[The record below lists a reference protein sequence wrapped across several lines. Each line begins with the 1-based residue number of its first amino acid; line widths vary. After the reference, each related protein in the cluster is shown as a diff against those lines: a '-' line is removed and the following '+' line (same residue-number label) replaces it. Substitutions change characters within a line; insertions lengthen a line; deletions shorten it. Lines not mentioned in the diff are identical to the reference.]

1 MAVSAIPRMTARVLR
16 SGLPG
21 LVALLVGIALFEFVQ
36 PLVIASFGG
45 TQGLNAIMERIPPA
59 LQAFTRTRPE
69 FRALSG
75 LAGYLSL
82 GFTHPL
88 YIVLTGAAVIGFAAR
103 SLAGEMDR
111 GIIQIPLSRPI
122 SRQAVYTSRL
132 LGLGVICALL
142 AVAGPLGMVAG
153 MLYARPDGEFGAE
166 YGPIVALAYGHLGAV
181 ALSGLALFW
190 AIGGLSLWGSATAST
205 AGRVVA
211 WAISLL
217 VVSYFV
223 DYFAGIWAPLEA
235 IQFLS
240 LFNYYEP
247 TQALVSG
254 QASLSD
260 VTTLSV
266 VGAVAAV
273 AGLVNFTR
281 RDLPS

>member
-1 MAVSAIPRMTARVLR
+1 VSAILRMTGRILR

-21 LVALLVGIALFEFVQ
+21 LVALLAGIALFEFVQ

-45 TQGLNAIMERIPPA
+45 AQGLDAIMGLIPPA

-69 FRALSG
+69 FMALSG
-75 LAGYLSL
+75 LAGYLAL
-82 GFTHPL
+82 GFTYPL
-88 YIVLTGAAVIGFAAR
+88 YLVLTGVAVIGFAAR

-132 LGLGVICALL
+132 LGVAVICALL
-142 AVAGPLGMVAG
+142 AVTGPLGMVAG
-153 MLYARPDGEFGAE
+153 MLYARPNGEF
-166 YGPIVALAYGHLGAV
+166 AYAHLGAV
-181 ALSGLALFW
+181 ALNGLALFW
-190 AIGGLSLWGSATAST
+190 AIGGLSLWGSAVAST

-217 VVSYFV
+217 VISYFV
-223 DYFAGIWAPLEA
+223 DYFAGIWAPLKV

-240 LFNYYEP
+240 LFSYYDP

-254 QASLSD
+254 QANQSD

-273 AGLVNFTR
+273 AGLVYFTR